1 MKLRIFK
8 DTAVRAPVTRLVRLC
23 EMVIREETGHAFAGQ
38 VNLVFTTDR
47 KIRKLNRDFRGI
59 DRTTD
64 VLSFNL
70 DDPQDKDGTVGEIY
84 ICVGA
89 STRQAREYGHSLSA
103 EILRLACHGLLHVLG
118 YDHARAA
125 DEKKMKAREDYFLDR
140 LSRGN

>member
-1 MKLRIFK
+1 MKLSIFK
-8 DTAVRAPVTRLVRLC
+8 DTAVRTPVTRLKRLY
-23 EMVIREETGHAFAGQ
+23 EIIIREEADYSVAGQ

-47 KIRKLNRDFRGI
+47 RIRKLNRDFRGI

-70 DDPQDKDGTVGEIY
+70 DDPQDKDGTAGEVY
-84 ICVGA
+84 ICVGVA
-89 STRQAREYGHSLSA
+89 TRQAREYGHSLSA

-118 YDHARAA
+118 YDHIKAG
-125 DEKKMKAREDYFLDR
+125 DEKKMKAREDYFLNR